1 MSKHPVLTILAAGM
15 GSRYGGLKQ
24 MDPMDGF
31 GNLIID
37 FDIYD
42 ALRAGFDGVVFIIK
56 REMEEDFRAVIG
68 DRIAR
73 HADVYYAHQQ
83 LDMLPEGFSV
93 PGGRVKPWGTTH
105 AVLCARDA
113 IAGRPFAIINADDYY
128 GPAAFAALHGFLTE
142 DRGDNEHALVG
153 YDVQNTITEHG
164 SVTRGV
170 CVADGHGYLAN
181 IAERFNVIKTPECA
195 AYSLDGGETFVD
207 IPKGTTVSMN
217 CWAFNPGIMEGLAH
231 TFAAELPAG
240 IAANPMKFESLL
252 PNSVQNVL
260 AADKTASVKLL
271 STPDRWIGVTYKED
285 KPAVMAA
292 LQALKDKVVYK
303 QSLWED

>member
-170 CVADGHGYLAN
+170 CPPVNGL
-181 IAERFNVIKTPECA
+181 
-195 AYSLDGGETFVD
+195 
-207 IPKGTTVSMN
+207 TVSMATPAASPI
-217 CWAFNPGIMEGLAH
+217 AFHGDSPCPTGQKNFRSSSISAQIP
-231 TFAAELPAG
+231 
-240 IAANPMKFESLL
+240 
-252 PNSVQNVL
+252 
-260 AADKTASVKLL
+260 
-271 STPDRWIGVTYKED
+271 W
-285 KPAVMAA
+285 
-292 LQALKDKVVYK
+292 
-303 QSLWED
+303 